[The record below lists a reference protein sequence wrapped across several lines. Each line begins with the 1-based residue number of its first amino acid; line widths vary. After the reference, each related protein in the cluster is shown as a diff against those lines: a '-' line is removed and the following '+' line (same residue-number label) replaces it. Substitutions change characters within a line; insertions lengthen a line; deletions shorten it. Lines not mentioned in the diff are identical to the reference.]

1 MVGHTHEDIDA
12 VLSLVKRALDAEQ
25 VLLTPRDMMRAI
37 ERKLRPLFEQQDM
50 LLKTFWVEQVP
61 FLKPEYVVLLMWA
74 SKVACWFP
82 WASFQNCFAIN
93 M

>member
-1 MVGHTHEDIDA
+1 VVGHTHEDVDA

-61 FLKPEYVVLLMWA
+61 FLKPKYVVLLMWA
-74 SKVACWFP
+74 SKVACWIP